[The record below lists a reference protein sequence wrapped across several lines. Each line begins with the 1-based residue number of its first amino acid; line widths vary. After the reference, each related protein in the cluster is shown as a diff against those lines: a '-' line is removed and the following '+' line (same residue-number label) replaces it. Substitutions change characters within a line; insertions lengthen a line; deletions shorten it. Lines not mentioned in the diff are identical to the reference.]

1 MSARPIRNPL
11 DMQIIKRVMS
21 NFLLEGMSKNRI
33 RPSMAQRVAADRGR
47 AEILG
52 KTLGELQDYRD
63 LAHDESLKTEQ
74 AVQNIVTEKKS
85 IRDRIAEMKAKIEYK
100 KHLLDKTRLENRSLG
115 RQHEGVIEIEE
126 ESHVKSKAAT
136 RALYEDT
143 KHQLDQ
149 MYKLRDK
156 LLSSDTRGT
165 TINPQVKLRI
175 EERMTDLENK
185 VDQDIESN
193 HRVAA
198 NIEENLGRA
207 QMVGAD
213 YQVRIEETKYT
224 LGEIKKE
231 SEEIDRDIIRE
242 IGAKNNE
249 ISKDSAE
256 LKRVLKEKQDLK
268 WKIGSLE
275 SEVNRLEFEKSKL
288 DVEYDVRGLKNSK
301 YDIIDA
307 LNRRIED
314 AKYNEQHIRSLCYGA
329 KDIKIDIDFLD
340 TMDINGDRNYR
351 LQQLRDDLEYKKKN
365 EEQTRQEI
373 RVLNDKL
380 RAIGEVHLDMRS
392 FDTEEEYTSMLVELN
407 KGYNDVVQSVK
418 DHITANAAILRKER
432 EIKEMEARI
441 ALIDLDAL
449 EEEYQRLRI
458 QYDRDTEILRDLEE
472 RYSLIHDRLIRLR
485 ARLREL
491 NDLIRSLE
499 ERLETARFEI
509 EDAERKYK
517 LIKVPKKI
525 EYIINERTG
534 KITTEVKTM
543 EYVGK
548 ISEEKFENEKRRRT
562 SRKVS
567 GKKFYRISQEELDSL
582 VPIGSEVPIYQDKQD
597 GYYRYGTL
605 KISFIKG
612 DDGEYYVNYQD
623 DVMTFDDFISLYEAQ
638 EKSKSRGGFAQ
649 GGTIENEEATNEVGD
664 EEINR
669 NRKKKKS
676 SKW

>member
-1 MSARPIRNPL
+1 
-11 DMQIIKRVMS
+11 MQIIKRVMS

-33 RPSMAQRVAADRGR
+33 RASMSHKVNMDPAR

-74 AVQNIVTEKKS
+74 AVQNIVSEKRP

-100 KHLLDKTRLENRSLG
+100 KHLLDKTRLENKSLG
-115 RQHEGVIEIEE
+115 RQHEGFIEIEE
-126 ESHVKSKAAT
+126 ESNLKSKAAT
-136 RALYEDT
+136 RALFEDT
-143 KHQLDQ
+143 KQQLELA
-149 MYKLRDK
+149 YKLRDK
-156 LLSSDTRGT
+156 LLTSDSRGT

-198 NIEENLGRA
+198 NLEENLGHA
-207 QMVGAD
+207 QRVGAD
-213 YQVRIEETKYT
+213 YHARIEETKYT

-231 SEEIDRDIIRE
+231 SEEIDKDIIRE
-242 IGAKNNE
+242 IGAKNKE
-249 ISKDSAE
+249 ISNDSTE

-288 DVEYDVRGLKNSK
+288 DVEYDVRGLKDNK
-301 YDIIDA
+301 YDLIDA

-314 AKYNEQHIRSLCYGA
+314 AKYNEQHIRSLCHGA
-329 KDIKIDIDFLD
+329 KDINIDIDFLD

-373 RVLNDKL
+373 RALNDKL
-380 RAIGEVHLDMRS
+380 RSIGEVH
-392 FDTEEEYTSMLVELN
+392 FDTRNFESEEEYASMLIELN

-525 EYIINERTG
+525 EYIINERSG

-548 ISEEKFENEKRRRT
+548 ISEEKFENERRRRT

-582 VPIGSEVPIYQDKQD
+582 VPIGSEVPIYADKQD
-597 GYYRYGTL
+597 GYYRYGAM

-638 EKSKSRGGFAQ
+638 EKAKSRGGFVQ
-649 GGTIENEEATNEVGD
+649 GGTIDNEEATGEVGD

-669 NRKKKKS
+669 NRKKKKG